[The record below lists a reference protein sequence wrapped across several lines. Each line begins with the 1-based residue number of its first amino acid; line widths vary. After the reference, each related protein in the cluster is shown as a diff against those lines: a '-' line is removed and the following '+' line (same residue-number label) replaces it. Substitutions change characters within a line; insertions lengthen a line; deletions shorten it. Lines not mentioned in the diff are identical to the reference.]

1 MTTTPQTADRRK
13 ARRGFTLTE
22 LMVVTTLIG
31 VMAAMSVP
39 SFQHACEQSRADIAA
54 ANLRAIWAAERLF
67 WLENH
72 TYTDKLATQTS
83 PLPPGLADLG
93 LIDSEI
99 VSSTVGYVYLVPAAG
114 TATFTA
120 TATRKDPSGATFGFF
135 RIDQTGSSS
144 GTVSIGGATFTP
156 GFQ

>member
-1 MTTTPQTADRRK
+1 MKTSPQTADRAA

-39 SFQHACEQSRADIAA
+39 SFQRTVEQSRADIAV
-54 ANLRAIWAAERLF
+54 ANLRTIWAAERLF

-72 TYTDKLATQTS
+72 TYTLNLSPQTPPS
-83 PLPPGLADLG
+83 PPGLVDLG
-93 LIDSEI
+93 LIDNEI
-99 VSSTVGYVYLVPAAG
+99 VSSTVGYVYAVPTAG

-120 TATRKDPSGATFGFF
+120 TATRKDKYGNQLGSFS
-135 RIDQTGSSS
+135 IDQTGSVS
-144 GTVSIGGATFTP
+144 GTVSIGGTSITP